1 MERVADAIERI
12 RAHATSV
19 SIVGQGITDDD
30 VKRLTA
36 VLATSDCVTELN
48 LACNRCALVQ
58 PCVASEQSGSLSLQ
72 DNRRGVQGT
81 GPSSR
86 ETQAAETSGLEQQSD
101 RSARFGG
108 SRSHTSAPTG
118 NFSVLQ
124 GVNHLRVVIPLSNIE
139 TLNVVGNNISV
150 RIFGA
155 LQVMLMRTYVQLWSQ
170 GWVNS
175 EVQKWV
181 KDNVV
186 RKREQQGTR
195 AACARHDVSVTAN
208 TFAAGRVGRPAPLP
222 SDATRCAYTTW
233 TRANH

>member
-1 MERVADAIERI
+1 MRVTG
-12 RAHATSV
+12 AHWYS
-19 SIVGQGITDDD
+19 
-30 VKRLTA
+30 
-36 VLATSDCVTELN
+36 LASH
-48 LACNRCALVQ
+48 R
-58 PCVASEQSGSLSLQ
+58 
-72 DNRRGVQGT
+72 
-81 GPSSR
+81 SSR
-86 ETQAAETSGLEQQSD
+86 EVSACRITDEGCKALALLLEKRKPLKHLDLSNNQIGQQ
-101 RSARFGG
+101 G
-108 SRSHTSAPTG
+108 
-118 NFSVLQ
+118 SVLRARTRRPRLVISVCYK

-195 AACARHDVSVTAN
+195 AACARHDVSVTTN